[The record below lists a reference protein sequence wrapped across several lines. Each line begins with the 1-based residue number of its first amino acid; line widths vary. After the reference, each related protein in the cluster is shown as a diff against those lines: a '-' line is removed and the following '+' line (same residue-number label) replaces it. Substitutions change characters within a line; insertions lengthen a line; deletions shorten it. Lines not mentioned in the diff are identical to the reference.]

1 MLKYSKAVAAAKA
14 EGRPLIALESTIIA
28 HGLPYPQNLEVAR
41 ELEDIA
47 RREGAEPA
55 TIALNKGQIC
65 IGLEPEELAELAD
78 PETEVAKVSRRDMA
92 LILANGGW
100 GATTVAAT
108 MICAAKAGIRIFAT
122 GGIGGVH
129 RGAEQDFD
137 ISADITELAQTPVAV
152 VCAGAKSILDLPK
165 TLEALETA
173 GVPMVGYQ
181 TSEFPS
187 FFTRS
192 SGLSLEHRAETPE
205 ELARIIAQQDA
216 LNLSHGLLICNP
228 VPEEAALEKA
238 DEERWIAQ
246 ALSEAKAQGV
256 GGKNST
262 PFLLKRLVELS
273 DGQTLDANLALVKNN
288 VRLAGQAAAQ
298 FKKWVCPR

>member
-1 MLKYSKAVAAAKA
+1 MLKFSTAVATARA

-28 HGLPYPQNLEVAR
+28 HGLPYPQNLEVAQQ
-41 ELEDIA
+41 LEDIVRA
-47 RREGAEPA
+47 EGAEPA

-65 IGLEPEELAELAD
+65 IGLEPDELAELAS

-92 LILANGGW
+92 LILASGGW

-192 SGLSLEHRAETPE
+192 SRLELEHRAETPE
-205 ELARIIAQQDA
+205 DVAAILAQQDV
-216 LNLSHGLLICNP
+216 LDLGHGLLICNP
-228 VPEEAALEKA
+228 VPEAASLSKA
-238 DEERWIAQ
+238 DEEGWIEQ
-246 ALSEAKAQGV
+246 ALAEAKVQGIK
-256 GGKNST
+256 GKDST

-273 DGQTLDANLALVKNN
+273 AGQTLKANLALVKSN
-288 VRLAGQAAAQ
+288 VRLAAQ
-298 FKKWVCPR
+298 IARSCATG